1 MTKTDLLEIIKNG
14 ENSGIEFKR
23 DDVHADSLAKE
34 MVALLNLEGGH
45 IILGIED
52 DGTITG
58 MTRIH
63 NRAEEWVMDVARNNI
78 QPPIIPYWEHIRWDD
93 QKSLGIISLP
103 ADSPDKPYKAKR
115 GGAWITYVRVGSTSR
130 EATREE
136 EARLYQ
142 ASGVMRY
149 DRKPVPG
156 SELKDLDLRRMHNYF
171 SEIRG
176 QDCPPMEDL
185 ENWQKLLVNTDFM
198 VQSYGRPIPTV
209 GGILLFGHSPNRFLP
224 QAGISAAAYPS
235 REKDYASLERV
246 QLRGPIIPLLT
257 AVGEIVETGIIEQ
270 AIEFV
275 RRNTTVEAW
284 INEGGVRHDRW
295 KDYPLEAVREAIV
308 NAIVHRDY
316 TITVV
321 DIELSIFNDRLEV
334 ISPGRLPNTVT
345 VEKMKAGY
353 RATRNELI
361 KEVLRD
367 YKFVEAS
374 GLGVPRKI
382 IKGMLNHNGKHPDLI
397 EKDDQFMVRLW
408 K

>member
-1 MTKTDLLEIIKNG
+1 
-14 ENSGIEFKR
+14 
-23 DDVHADSLAKE
+23 
-34 MVALLNLEGGH
+34 
-45 IILGIED
+45 
-52 DGTITG
+52 
-58 MTRIH
+58 
-63 NRAEEWVMDVARNNI
+63 
-78 QPPIIPYWEHIRWDD
+78 
-93 QKSLGIISLP
+93 
-103 ADSPDKPYKAKR
+103 
-115 GGAWITYVRVGSTSR
+115 
-130 EATREE
+130 
-136 EARLYQ
+136 
-142 ASGVMRY
+142 MRY

-156 SELKDLDLRRMHNYF
+156 SELKDLDLRRMQNYF
-171 SEIRG
+171 SEIRV

-224 QAGISAAAYPS
+224 QAGISVVAYPS
-235 REKDYASLERV
+235 REKDYASLERL

-382 IKGMLNHNGKHPDLI
+382 IKGMLNHNGKYPDLV
-397 EKDDQFMVRLW
+397 EGGDQFIVRLW